1 LIRAAIAEDFFYL
14 WSFPREQAS
23 SLVTREV
30 SPLCFEG
37 RAWLAVAAVRLRKLR
52 WRALPV
58 SPRATVAGLI
68 LLCEYRDER
77 SEVLRGNYFLRAVS
91 DSLLVSLAAR
101 TIRSDYS
108 ERARIGISPDG
119 GLETPHLS
127 LRLAEMIPP
136 AEQARLDHLFR
147 DNCSGIVR
155 RRDRAFHSALVK
167 DHWTMR
173 GRRLLVKH
181 FSWIDGLDL
190 KPEFGFDCSNNNGC
204 WSSLRPC
211 LSRKAD
217 DLK

>member
-1 LIRAAIAEDFFYL
+1 MIRAAIAEDFFYL
-14 WSFPREQAS
+14 WSFPLEQAS

-37 RAWLAVAAVRLRKLR
+37 RAWLAVAAVGLRKLR

-58 SPRATVAGLI
+58 APRATIAGLV

-77 SEVLRGNYFLRAVS
+77 SELLRGNYFLRASS

-108 ERARIGISPDG
+108 ERARIAISPDG
-119 GLETPHLS
+119 ALETPQLS
-127 LRLAEMIPP
+127 LRLAETILP
-136 AEQARLDHLFR
+136 AEQTRLDHLFR
-147 DNCSGIVR
+147 DNRSGIVR
-155 RRDRAFHSALVK
+155 RRDRAFHSALTK

-173 GRRLLVKH
+173 GRRLIVKN

-190 KPEFGFDCSNNNGC
+190 KPEFGFDCSDNNGC
-204 WSSLRPC
+204 WRPLRPC
-211 LSRKAD
+211 LD
-217 DLK
+217 VG